1 MKDDNLETHVAVQN
15 TADDRLYDP
24 GDLSYANSFPD
35 FWRRNFIKTIEL
47 LTARPYLLY
56 KMRKWEKN
64 QNKPDDFWESVLEE
78 MNIKLQLTKEGM
90 ARIPKTGPLV
100 VVSNH
105 PQGLVD
111 GIMMARL
118 LSQVRDDYQILTRA
132 LLVGVE
138 KVEKYLLPV
147 SFPHEENAIKNNVNM
162 RKKAISS
169 LRDGH
174 CIALFP
180 AGTVATSKT
189 FFGPITEPSWMPFT
203 AKMILQ
209 TGAQVVPIYYD
220 GSNTRMF
227 QIANC
232 ISPLFRQSLLLYE
245 IRAGFNKV
253 QRPEIGEP
261 IDPAKIAEFQKDTP
275 GLMEF
280 LRAETLKLKRPS

>member
-1 MKDDNLETHVAVQN
+1 VKDDKLETRVAVQ
-15 TADDRLYDP
+15 TSADDRLYDA

-35 FWRRNFIKTIEL
+35 FWRRNFIKTIEF

-56 KMRKWEKN
+56 KMRKWENNK
-64 QNKPDDFWESVLEE
+64 NKPDDFWESVLEE
-78 MNIKLQLTKEGM
+78 MNIDIELTQEAM
-90 ARIPKTGPLV
+90 DRIPAEGPLV

-105 PQGLVD
+105 PQGLLD
-111 GIMMARL
+111 GIIMARI
-118 LSQVRDDYQILTRA
+118 LSQRRDDYQILTRA

-147 SFPHEENAIKNNVNM
+147 SFPHEPNAVKNNINM
-162 RKKAISS
+162 RKKAIAA
-169 LRDGH
+169 LKDEQ

-189 FFGPITEPSWMPFT
+189 FFGPTVEPDWMPFT
-203 AKMILQ
+203 AKMIRQ
-209 TGAQVVPIYYD
+209 SGARVLPIYYD
-220 GSNTRMF
+220 GHNTRLF

-253 QRPEIGEP
+253 QRPVIGDL
-261 IDPAKIAEFQKDTP
+261 IDPAVIETFKTDTP
-275 GLMEF
+275 GLMDY
-280 LRAETLKLKRPS
+280 LRSETLKLKRK